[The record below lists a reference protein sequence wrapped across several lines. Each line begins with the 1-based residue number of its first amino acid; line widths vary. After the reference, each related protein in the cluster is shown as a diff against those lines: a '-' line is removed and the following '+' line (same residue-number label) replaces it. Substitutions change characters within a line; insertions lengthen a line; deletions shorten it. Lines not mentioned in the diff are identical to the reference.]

1 MVPPADCPAGAVRLQ
16 AVLFDMDGVVTDTAT
31 AHMAAWKR
39 LFDEYL
45 RARRPESAA
54 FSAEDYRRHVDGKP
68 RYDGVAAFLAS
79 RGIDLPRGA
88 PDDDPETETVCGLGN
103 RKNRYF
109 RAWLSQHSIDAF
121 PGSRALLAELETA
134 GIRAA
139 VFSSSRNAR
148 DVLESAGMLDRFEV
162 AVDGRDM
169 AEAGLPGKP
178 DPAIMLRAAEKLG
191 VAPSHAAVIED
202 ALAGVEAGAKGG
214 FAQVVGVD
222 RSGDGQA
229 LRNAGADLVVADLA
243 ELAVGS
249 GPQFALRKLSSL
261 PRVADLQD
269 SLPDRI
275 RGKRLA
281 VFLDYDGTLS
291 PIVDDPAKATLGE
304 GMRDALRRLSRRMPV
319 AIVSGR
325 DLKDV
330 QAFVQDDQLY
340 YAGSHGF
347 DLAGPDGWRE
357 VAKQG
362 EAFLPALKAAA
373 AALEENLA
381 RISGA
386 RVERKRFALAVHFRQ
401 VSDADEP
408 KVVDVVRDTI
418 ARHDDLHASAGK
430 KVFDVKPR
438 IDWHK
443 GRAVLSLL
451 ATLDLDADD
460 VLPVY
465 VGDDTTDEDAFRALA
480 DRGLCVVV
488 RDGADRRT
496 AARFALEDTEDVER
510 FLFWLAD
517 VADADTVDGESTE

>member
-1 MVPPADCPAGAVRLQ
+1 MVPPADRPAGSPRLK

-39 LFDEYL
+39 LFDEFL

-54 FSAEDYRRHVDGKP
+54 FSADDYRRHVDGKP

-88 PDDDPETETVCGLGN
+88 PEDDPETETVCGLGN

-121 PGSRALLAELETA
+121 PGSRALLAELETT
-134 GIRAA
+134 GIRTA

-162 AVDGRDM
+162 VVDGRDM
-169 AEAGLPGKP
+169 AAAGLPGKP
-178 DPAIMLRAAEKLG
+178 DPAIMLRAAEELG

-202 ALAGVEAGAKGG
+202 ALAGVKAGAKGG
-214 FAQVVGVD
+214 FAQVVGVY
-222 RSGDGQA
+222 RSGDGDA
-229 LRNAGADLVVADLA
+229 LRKAGADLIVADLS
-243 ELAVGS
+243 ELAIES

-261 PRVADLQD
+261 PRVSEVED
-269 SLPDRI
+269 SLRDRL

-291 PIVDDPAKATLGE
+291 PIVEDPAKATLGE
-304 GMRDALRRLSRRMPV
+304 GMRDALSRLSRWVPV

-325 DLKDV
+325 DLRDV

-357 VAKQG
+357 VAEQG
-362 EAFLPALKAAA
+362 EAFLPALEAAGD
-373 AALEENLA
+373 ALEARLA
-381 RISGA
+381 KIAGA

-408 KVVDVVRDTI
+408 AVIEAVRETI
-418 ARHDDLHASAGK
+418 ARQDDLHASAGK

-443 GRAVLSLL
+443 GRSVLSLL

-465 VGDDTTDEDAFRALA
+465 VGDDTTDEDAFRSLA

-496 AARFALEDTEDVER
+496 AARFALEGTEDVER
-510 FLFWLAD
+510 FLFWLAE
-517 VADADTVDGESTE
+517 VAGADAADGESSA